1 MHAIF
6 TKHFDIYIIFTNNKS
21 KLETFTMKNFIS
33 ILLLSVFSFHPILAQ
48 EEGAIR
54 NYIQIGKSDGISNNN
69 IRSVQDDIYNRIW
82 IGTEMGLNIY
92 SNNSLTQVEHFSDI
106 KVC

>member
-1 MHAIF
+1 
-6 TKHFDIYIIFTNNKS
+6 
-21 KLETFTMKNFIS
+21 MKNLFQS
-33 ILLLSVFSFHPILAQ
+33 YYCQFSHSTRYLHKKKGP
-48 EEGAIR
+48 IR

-92 SNNSLTQVEHFSDI
+92 SNNSLTQVEHFSDMN
-106 KVC
+106 VCSLFDTGTEMLIGTHNFT